1 MGVKYFNMVSLM
13 RMINICIRINDLIIY
28 RFDSLKPREYV
39 PMYRSSIGH
48 KSLILSIL
56 CLSFVITPDAAH
68 ADEVNVYSARKEALI
83 LPLLKRFEAET
94 GIGFNLITAKADAL
108 LKRLEV
114 EGQSTPADVFIT
126 SDAGRLQRAREA
138 GVLQPVD
145 NPVLAA
151 RIPENLR
158 DKDNYWFGL
167 SQRARVIFYAK
178 EKVDPA
184 ELSTYEALADEKWRQ
199 RICIRSSGNI
209 YNQSLVASM
218 IVADGIEQT
227 EAWARGLVAN
237 FARKPAG
244 GDTDQLRAAAA
255 GLCDIAIANTYYFGR
270 LVNSD
275 KAKDQKVATS
285 LGVFWPNQD
294 GRGAHINVS
303 GAGITKYAKHR
314 AAAERLLEFL
324 VSAEAQ
330 TWYAEVNNEYP
341 VVADAK
347 IPATLMSFGE
357 FKGDSLNLTHL
368 GENNRAAL
376 QLMDRAGWR

>member
-1 MGVKYFNMVSLM
+1 
-13 RMINICIRINDLIIY
+13 
-28 RFDSLKPREYV
+28 
-39 PMYRSSIGH
+39 MYRSLIGQ
-48 KSLILSIL
+48 KPLLLSIV
-56 CLSFVITPDAAH
+56 CLMLVFGTGIALAQ
-68 ADEVNVYSARKEALI
+68 EVNVYSARKEALI
-83 LPLLKRFEAET
+83 LPLLQKFKQQT

-108 LKRLEV
+108 LKRLES
-114 EGQSTPADVFIT
+114 EGQSTPADIFIT
-126 SDAGRLQRAREA
+126 TDAGRLQRAKDA
-138 GVLQPVD
+138 GVLRPVE
-145 NPVLAA
+145 NPTLSA

-158 DKDNYWFGL
+158 DKENYWFGL

-178 EKVDPA
+178 DRVDPA
-184 ELSTYEALADEKWRQ
+184 ELSTYEALTDPKWKQ

-218 IVADGIEQT
+218 IAAHGPEKT

-255 GLCDIAIANTYYFGR
+255 GLCDIAIANTYYYGR
-270 LVNSD
+270 LVNSARED
-275 KAKDQKVATS
+275 DQKVANS
-285 LGVFWPNQD
+285 LGLFWPNQSE
-294 GRGAHINVS
+294 RGAHVNVS
-303 GAGITKYAKHR
+303 GAGITRYASHPE
-314 AAAERLLEFL
+314 AAERLLEFL
-324 VSAEAQ
+324 VNPESQ

-347 IPATLMSFGE
+347 TPATLSAFGE
-357 FKGDSLNLTHL
+357 FNSDSLNLTLL

>member
-1 MGVKYFNMVSLM
+1 
-13 RMINICIRINDLIIY
+13 
-28 RFDSLKPREYV
+28 
-39 PMYRSSIGH
+39 MYRSLFGF
-48 KSLILSIL
+48 KSLVSSIV
-56 CLSFVITPDAAH
+56 CLSMLFAQSVVH

-83 LPLLKRFEAET
+83 LPLLKKFKAET

-108 LKRLEV
+108 LKRLEA

-126 SDAGRLQRAREA
+126 TDAGRLQRARDA

-151 RIPENLR
+151 RIPQHLR

-178 EKVDPA
+178 DRVTPA
-184 ELSTYEALADEKWRQ
+184 ELSTYEALADAKWKQ
-199 RICIRSSGNI
+199 RVCIRSSDNI

-218 IVADGIEQT
+218 IEADGVEQT
-227 EAWARGLVAN
+227 ETWARGLVAN

-255 GLCDIAIANTYYFGR
+255 GLCDLAIANTYYFGR

-275 KAKDQKVATS
+275 SEKDKKVATS

-294 GRGAHINVS
+294 DRGAHINVS
-303 GAGITKYAKHR
+303 GAGITRYAKHR

-324 VSAEAQ
+324 VSTESQ
-330 TWYAEVNNEYP
+330 VWYAEVNNEYP
-341 VVADAK
+341 VVADAP
-347 IPATLMSFGE
+347 IPPTLKSFGE
-357 FKGDSLNLTHL
+357 FKSDALNLTRL
-368 GENNRAAL
+368 GENNRAAV